1 MHSSFLPNS
10 KSNEAQFVNPFEAEV
25 QKDDEDSEDQEVL
38 DDTRENSTALTS
50 SHHIVSRLPVDL
62 SQKSAL
68 NREEQSKTGFADANK
83 RTTRPTAISR
93 AGSGTAR
100 ASLDVDAFKRLI
112 MTGEKGITASG
123 TTPAQNLKPQSILV
137 DSSSS
142 TDTSSISRH
151 SLFETMTEFATDTPR
166 TSHEIS
172 VSDDEL
178 QQRAGASSLATRNPE
193 PPAGNLRH
201 EASLNSSMPRTVS
214 SFNSSR
220 PFSVSES
227 RIYTNDV
234 QVSNTN
240 LLSQTSKDLN
250 KPLPLPPNYKQSEQS
265 TGIEQGYR
273 TTPDDSSNNVRSN
286 SRSSMLL
293 KKRPPTPPLARRHSH
308 LRSSNPLLSRSNS
321 ARLPPSSAHDVGSP
335 GQVTNVRTPRP
346 PPTRRTLPGRAQ
358 SFFETSMHTRTVL
371 PGSPSAIAGSITEKQ
386 QTSRPPVPPTRT
398 HSISSIKRPYR
409 PPPTASSVT
418 KVPPLPPPR
427 NRGSSQSSFDNP
439 RIDML
444 PKRSATDSS
453 SSLRQTSKESPQGN
467 SVAPV
472 EGSLPMPATVP
483 GTNANDILADLSVLQ
498 REVDELRGMY
508 EIRRASE

>member
-1 MHSSFLPNS
+1 
-10 KSNEAQFVNPFEAEV
+10 
-25 QKDDEDSEDQEVL
+25 
-38 DDTRENSTALTS
+38 
-50 SHHIVSRLPVDL
+50 
-62 SQKSAL
+62 
-68 NREEQSKTGFADANK
+68 
-83 RTTRPTAISR
+83 
-93 AGSGTAR
+93 
-100 ASLDVDAFKRLI
+100 
-112 MTGEKGITASG
+112 MTGEKGITVSG
-123 TTPAQNLKPQSILV
+123 TPPAQNVHPQSILG
-137 DSSSS
+137 DSSSN

-151 SLFETMTEFATDTPR
+151 SLFETMTEAATDTPR

-172 VSDDEL
+172 VSDDEW
-178 QQRAGASSLATRNPE
+178 QQRAGAPSLATRNPE
-193 PPAGNLRH
+193 HPARNVRY
-201 EASLNSSMPRTVS
+201 ETSLNNNRPRTVS
-214 SFNSSR
+214 SYKSSL
-220 PFSVSES
+220 PSSILES
-227 RIYTNDV
+227 RLFTDDA
-234 QVSNTN
+234 QASNTN
-240 LLSQTSKDLN
+240 LLSQTPTDLN
-250 KPLPLPPNYKQSEQS
+250 KPLPLPPNHKQSEQS

-273 TTPDDSSNNVRSN
+273 TTLDDSSNNVRST

-293 KKRPPTPPLARRHSH
+293 KKRPPTPPLARRHSQ

-321 ARLPPSSAHDVGSP
+321 ARLPPSSAHDVGSL
-335 GQVTNVRTPRP
+335 GQVTNARTPRP

-358 SFFETSMHTRTVL
+358 SSFETSMHTGTVL

-444 PKRSATDSS
+444 PKRSATDSCS
-453 SSLRQTSKESPQGN
+453 NLRQTSKGSLQEDSI
-467 SVAPV
+467 APT
-472 EGSLPMPATVP
+472 EGSLPMPATGP